1 MFDRDT
7 KVAKDIFGRKRK
19 VTGCIYLPGSGFC
32 EAEGRLSMRSCL
44 QDAVINNALRI
55 GNLLTNRN
63 YKDSALL
70 EEQRIH
76 IYLR

>member
-19 VTGCIYLPGSGFC
+19 VTGCIYLPGSGFR

-44 QDAVINNALRI
+44 QDAVINYSPRI

-63 YKDSALL
+63 YTDSALL